1 MAESLLVFSKS
12 IHLHTH
18 AATLV
23 SAPHRSS
30 CDHISFGCLKHYRSS
45 SSILLHRKTCP
56 KQQRR
61 PSEAIRVIAGSDVTS
76 LIPEKAKEEFEF
88 PLDSSGGDGF
98 GGSGGG
104 GGGGGGDGGGGD
116 DENRNGREGNNDD
129 GVGDSNGND
138 NNTMAMLMS
147 QKLTLVYAALVGGF
161 QAKLSYKEKNE
172 CHSARGFHYRKVW
185 EGQMYAALQTPLRV
199 GGVIG
204 YLKRGS
210 QKSLAAGGLAVL
222 LLYYVYTELPVR
234 PAFASSLGLGL
245 SAVLLGVMGSRF
257 KKSGKIFPAGVVS
270 LVSLIM
276 AGGYLH
282 GFLRSVHV

>member
-147 QKLTLVYAALVGGF
+147 QKLTLVYAALVG
-161 QAKLSYKEKNE
+161 
-172 CHSARGFHYRKVW
+172 
-185 EGQMYAALQTPLRV
+185 V